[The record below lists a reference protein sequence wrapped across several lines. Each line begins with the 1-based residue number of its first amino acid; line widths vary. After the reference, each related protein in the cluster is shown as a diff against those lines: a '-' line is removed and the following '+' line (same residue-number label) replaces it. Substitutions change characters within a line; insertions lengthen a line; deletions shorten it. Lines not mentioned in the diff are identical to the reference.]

1 MNLVEEIN
9 RLKKEKNAIILAHYY
24 QNKEIQDIA
33 DYLGD
38 SLYLA
43 EIAKKTNADIIVFC
57 GVHFMAETAK
67 ILNPTKKVLLPVLKA
82 GCLMADM
89 IDAKALKEYK
99 RNNPETKIIAYVN
112 TTASTKALSDCICT
126 STNALKII
134 NHYVNNGDKILY
146 CPDQNL
152 AKYAMK
158 EGNISFDVWNGCCPI
173 HHYLDKNKVLELKNK
188 YPNALIIAH
197 PECRLDILEIADY
210 VGSTKQMLDYTIKD
224 NHSEYIVCT
233 EKGVIAAMEK
243 ASPNKSFYL
252 ASPTLSCASMKYTT
266 LNDVYNCLKEE
277 TNEIIVDELEALG
290 ASKALNKMLELS

>member
-1 MNLVEEIN
+1 MNLIDEIN

-43 EIAKKTNADIIVFC
+43 EVAKKTTANIIVFC

-67 ILNPTKKVLLPVLKA
+67 ILNPTKKVLLPVLNA

-89 IDAKALKEYK
+89 INAKALKEYK
-99 RNNPETKIIAYVN
+99 DNHPDTKIIAYVN

-134 NHYVNNGDKILY
+134 NHYIKNGNKILY

-173 HHYLDKNKVLELKNK
+173 HHYLDKNKVLELKK
-188 YPNALIIAH
+188 DHPNALIIAH

-210 VGSTKQMLDYTIKD
+210 VGSTKQMLDFTIKD
-224 NHSEYIVCT
+224 VNNEYIVCT
-233 EKGVIAAMEK
+233 EKGVISAMEK
-243 ASPNKSFYL
+243 ANPNKKFYL
-252 ASPTLSCASMKYTT
+252 ASPTLTCASMKCTT

-277 TNEIIVDELEALG
+277 KNEIEVNELDAIG